1 MISVE
6 SKEEREQASRWID
19 EAQSKLAILR
29 AVLNDYARLQRV
41 ADSATEENERL
52 RRLAYENEQLR
63 NRVETAERDH
73 ERLREEV
80 GQLRAEAERSRK
92 EREKER
98 EEVAERLTQLMNEV
112 LSHLRP
118 AQS

>member
-1 MISVE
+1 MINVE

-29 AVLNDYARLQRV
+29 AVLTGYERLQK
-41 ADSATEENERL
+41 AAEAATEENERL
-52 RRLAYENEQLR
+52 RRLVYENEQLR
-63 NRVETAERDH
+63 NRVETAERDF

-92 EREKER
+92 EREEIAKI
-98 EEVAERLTQLMNEV
+98 
-112 LSHLRP
+112 
-118 AQS
+118 